1 MLRGRKIVVRNS
13 ISVWRLGYVHGR
25 ALLTEDE
32 VADALRVSKVTVHRL
47 RARRQL
53 AWQKIGGQVRVSAL
67 DLESYLDRTRVRAV
81 GESAR

>member
-1 MLRGRKIVVRNS
+1 M
-13 ISVWRLGYVHGR
+13 HGR

-53 AWQKIGGQVRVSAL
+53 GWHKVGGQVRVSAL
-67 DLESYLDRTRVRAV
+67 DLESYLARTRIAAV
-81 GESAR
+81 GENRARPAIA